1 MLNSLTATIGRP
13 FFGQKLP
20 AARARELFKPY
31 TDSASL
37 IVEIEKNVLRFR
49 FGIFPGYVS
58 ESKICSKTTISKVN
72 SLHICWNLDA
82 TFTSCP

>member
-1 MLNSLTATIGRP
+1 MNVRELAVVLNLLTTVIGWP

-37 IVEIEKNVLRFR
+37 LVDIWYETPQLICQYSVVPYQQLKIVM
-49 FGIFPGYVS
+49 
-58 ESKICSKTTISKVN
+58 
-72 SLHICWNLDA
+72 
-82 TFTSCP
+82 

>member
-13 FFGQKLP
+13 FFGQKLR

-37 IVEIEKNVLRFR
+37 IVEIEKNVFV
-49 FGIFPGYVS
+49 FGLAFSLVMYLNQKYVLKLLFLKSTAYIFAG
-58 ESKICSKTTISKVN
+58 I
-72 SLHICWNLDA
+72 
-82 TFTSCP
+82 

>member
-20 AARARELFKPY
+20 AARARELFNPY

-37 IVEIEKNVLRFR
+37 IVEIEKNVFRFW
-49 FGIFPGYVS
+49 FGIF
-58 ESKICSKTTISKVN
+58 
-72 SLHICWNLDA
+72 WR
-82 TFTSCP
+82 